1 MREPRPQKIIS
12 ITLMLNFRH
21 QSEQDVRPERA
32 DALDGIFGS
41 VAHLLNFIGL
51 TFLRGFQK
59 PKSELGA
66 APVGL

>member
-1 MREPRPQKIIS
+1 
-12 ITLMLNFRH
+12 MLNFRH